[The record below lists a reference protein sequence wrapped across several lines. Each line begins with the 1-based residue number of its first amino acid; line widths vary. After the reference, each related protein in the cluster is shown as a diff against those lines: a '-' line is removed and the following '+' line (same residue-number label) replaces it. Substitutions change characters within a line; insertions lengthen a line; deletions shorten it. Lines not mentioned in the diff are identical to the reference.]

1 MDTRDSIRY
10 WAGALGAAALVAA
23 ILVVVVMVRMPTPKT
38 KPAQQVASTRT
49 QAAVKPQAAAKP
61 PLAAVKPPAAV
72 TPPAAAKPQAAVKP
86 QEPVKP
92 ATAKPEQ
99 TAKAATTTSAPT
111 ITAADRKI
119 SEELWAEQKKLD
131 ADGARAAS
139 LPNGGKRVAET
150 IGKQFNAPEKLVTDL
165 RARKLGYGEIAAS
178 LALSQQLMK
187 RDKVSRQQALDTILG
202 ARKSGQGWA
211 ALSKSMN
218 LKIADVLSEVRKT
231 DAQVAKLATLKA
243 AAR

>member
-49 QAAVKPQAAAKP
+49 QAAAKPQAAVKPQAAAKP
-61 PLAAVKPPAAV
+61 AAAV
-72 TPPAAAKPQAAVKP
+72 TPPSAAKPQAAVKP

-92 ATAKPEQ
+92 AAAKPEP
-99 TAKAATTTSAPT
+99 AKAAPT
-111 ITAADRKI
+111 GSSTPALTAADRKM

-131 ADGARAAS
+131 TDSARAVS
-139 LPNGGKRVAET
+139 TLPNGGKRVAET
-150 IGKQFNAPEKLVTDL
+150 MAKQFNVPDKLVADL

-187 RDKVSRQQALDTILG
+187 RDKVSREKALDTILA

-211 ALSKSMN
+211 ALSRSMN

-231 DAQVAKLATLKA
+231 DAQVGKLVTLKA